1 MSERRAR
8 NIGNGIVKTSS
19 RPIRV
24 FVAPDGEWWICDKNA
39 EIDGYDFAGAGCAP
53 HSDVHLVK

>member
-8 NIGNGIVKTSS
+8 SIGSGIVKNSA
-19 RPIRV
+19 RPTKV

-39 EIDGYDFAGAGCAP
+39 EIDGYDFAGAGCAS
-53 HSDVHLVK
+53 HSEVHLVK